1 MSLSISEKEIE
12 KKLKDDKKKQK
23 KMSLNIHIMPKTET
37 SHFQKWLVLSFLVFI
52 LIIIGILFL
61 L

>member
-1 MSLSISEKEIE
+1 MPSSEIEEKENNQAPVAKKKPKHMSL
-12 KKLKDDKKKQK
+12 D
-23 KMSLNIHIMPKTET
+23 IHIMPKTET
-37 SHFQKWLVLSFLVFI
+37 GHFKKWLVLSFLVFI